1 MGTPLPPPP
10 SSSSVLSSSFS
21 GFPTH
26 GSQFSAQ
33 KEVPPPPPPAPPA
46 QPTLEQ
52 FGLLCVELLL
62 PNVPP
67 IYDAP
72 EFKALIHAWLG
83 QLQERASRFHGVVE
97 STHQA
102 IAFVVFKHEATVA
115 DSVELAMQLVL
126 NLMEF
131 PLVAPAVPNSALRF
145 GLAVEH
151 AQYRNPIAGATE
163 RTLANVNQVVL
174 GQGVAQLI
182 STRRY
187 PLATLKSDSP
197 LLQQGQYYGFFW
209 DEYQAFRHQ
218 NGVVPFQ
225 AEITPLSPRS
235 SHFDTDDGFGEYSY
249 AVYPQ
254 DNGGMP
260 HAAHASASVAYSPPP
275 VSSVPATQASMD
287 TAAVQ
292 TPPPVV
298 PSTAQLIEAVAHQQ
312 VVAQPNAVTAPR
324 QQQAET
330 TFHLFEEAPPFPK
343 RQLLF
348 VPFYLTDTVEPANT
362 SYRQVSQHLV
372 NGLFA
377 QLTRQPQAPALIL
390 FKGAEGIG
398 KSALLQMVHAQLEQQ
413 FQPNVAPEQEEE
425 PAFLWLNAGQPH
437 TTAFPFETWLD
448 VLRGLFHIPT
458 EGMPAD
464 YASQQIDQLINYI
477 APPEQ
482 TVQAGEVARV
492 MKALFGTVA
501 LPETPL
507 PAGTVAQ
514 SLFWLFQQL
523 VGHKPVA
530 LILEDA
536 EAMDETSGQVLFD
549 LLQMGLLQLP
559 NLAVV
564 LSTKPTYQPTQWL
577 QSFAAQ
583 APTLQLT
590 LGALSP
596 EEAQEFLEAGLFL
609 GQINQFPAAF
619 IQTLISLAGATPFHL
634 DEAVRYMVQAGQ
646 LAQHPETGALSPT
659 QWLQVPE
666 LVSNL
671 PALFQKRYEV
681 LPAEQQ
687 HALDVASTLG
697 PRFTPSLFQAMLQQP
712 EDLFN
717 QTLQTLWEQGWLQPD
732 VANLI
737 AFRHASMQQYLRQK
751 LATET
756 RQALH
761 QQIYQTLKTG
771 FPVETA
777 ACDGLLAYH
786 AYQAGLHAEA
796 LNDIEAWGNRL
807 GLLGCQQGQIQA
819 LWMQTQWINPQT
831 AQSHEAILPYCQALE
846 TLAYPLQLQ
855 DPSFFADAVAYL
867 AYQGIQQGVFALE
880 IAKRYEWLG
889 LLADVMEQR
898 FELRKS
904 LVFRRLA
911 MACLPAHDYPN
922 EKAILAILSLE
933 LLQKLGDWDGVHTLI
948 ESHLE
953 PWFTEL
959 MGSGMPFPMELQSW
973 VGQYHR
979 LLMVYKTH
987 CLQWQAVEQVYQR
1000 LQALLQRYETQ
1011 LSGVELAL
1019 VQLARGRAWLWQG
1032 ALMRSQ
1038 SVLPETEV
1046 LLFGSAS
1053 KASEGISPLLLEARV
1068 DWLLLQ
1074 AEQALLGGGL
1084 LKAALP
1090 QTIEA
1095 KLPSLQALV
1104 GELPQA
1110 QLWVRLFDS
1119 FQHPQVWWQLLNELL
1134 QQQLLGMRQRFLW
1147 IGLQLEAMTPLGADA
1162 CLALINRELP
1172 VAEASQSASL
1182 PATLPAWQLMV
1193 AKGELL
1199 IAQGQLMEA
1208 GYWLQRYWKPVM
1220 QCQCFPFIVG
1230 VTYLVGRL
1238 NRLLAMAT
1246 TSIPQRQHYGQQSKQ
1261 LLHQARTMATKMQ
1274 SLSLV
1279 ERIEAEL
1286 QQ

>member
-10 SSSSVLSSSFS
+10 SSSSVLASSFS

-26 GSQFSAQ
+26 ISQFSAQ

-72 EFKALIHAWLG
+72 EFKALIHTWLG

-131 PLVAPAVPNSALRF
+131 PLVAPAVPNSSLRF

-151 AQYRNPIAGATE
+151 ARQRNPIAGATE

-174 GQGVAQLI
+174 GQGVAQLV

-209 DEYQAFRHQ
+209 DEYQAFRYQ

-235 SHFDTDDGFGEYSY
+235 SRFDTDDGFGEYSY

-254 DNGGMP
+254 DNGGVP
-260 HAAHASASVAYSPPP
+260 QAAFSSASVAYSPPP
-275 VSSVPATQASMD
+275 VSPVPATEAPVA
-287 TAAVQ
+287 TATVQ
-292 TPPPVV
+292 TPPSAV
-298 PSTAQLIEAVAHQQ
+298 PSTAQFIATVAHQQ
-312 VVAQPNAVTAPR
+312 VSAQPNTFTTPR
-324 QQQAET
+324 QQAET
-330 TFHLFEEAPPFPK
+330 TFQLFEEAPPFPQ
-343 RQLLF
+343 RSLLF
-348 VPFYLTDTVEPANT
+348 VPFFMNDTIEPANT

-413 FQPNVAPEQEEE
+413 FQPNVSPEQEEE

-458 EGMPAD
+458 EGMPVD

-492 MKALFGTVA
+492 MKALFGTTV
-501 LPETPL
+501 LPESPL
-507 PAGTVAQ
+507 PAGTVAH
-514 SLFWLFQQL
+514 SMFWLLQQL
-523 VGHKPVA
+523 VAHKPVA
-530 LILEDA
+530 LVLEDA
-536 EAMDETSGQVLFD
+536 EGMDETSGQVLFD

-564 LSTKPTYQPTQWL
+564 LSTKPTHQPMQWL
-577 QSFAAQ
+577 ESFSAQ
-583 APTLQLT
+583 TQTLQLT

-596 EEAQEFLEAGLFL
+596 EEAQEFLEVGPFAGQF
-609 GQINQFPAAF
+609 NQFPAPF
-619 IQTLISLAGATPFHL
+619 IQQLIGYAGSSPFHL
-634 DEAVRYMVQAGQ
+634 DEAVRYLVQAGQ

-666 LVSNL
+666 FVGNL
-671 PALFQKRYEV
+671 PALFQKRYEA
-681 LPAEQQ
+681 LSAEQQ
-687 HALDVASTLG
+687 QALDVASTLG

-717 QTLQTLWEQGWLQPD
+717 QTLQVLWEQGWLQPD

-737 AFRHASMQQYLRQK
+737 AFRHASMQQYLRRK
-751 LATET
+751 LGTEM
-756 RQALH
+756 RQHLH
-761 QQIYQTLKTG
+761 QQVYQTLKTG

-777 ACDGLLAYH
+777 TCDGLLAYH
-786 AYQAGLHAEA
+786 AYQAGLESEA
-796 LNDIEAWGNRL
+796 LQATESWGHRL

-819 LWMQTQWINPQT
+819 LWTQTQWITPQT

-855 DPSFFADAVAYL
+855 DPSFFAEAVAYL

-922 EKAILAILSLE
+922 EKAILAILCLE
-933 LLQKLGDWDGVHTLI
+933 LLQKLGDWDAVHTLV

-953 PWFTEL
+953 PWFAEL
-959 MGSGMPFPMELQSW
+959 MGSGKPFPTELQSW

-987 CLQWQAVEQVYQR
+987 CLEWQAVEQVYQR

-1032 ALMRSQ
+1032 SLMRSQ

-1053 KASEGISPLLLEARV
+1053 QASEGVSPLLLEARV

-1074 AEQALLGGGL
+1074 AEHALLGGGL

-1090 QTIEA
+1090 QVIEA
-1095 KLPSLQALV
+1095 KLPSLHALAN
-1104 GELPQA
+1104 ELPQTE
-1110 QLWVRLFDS
+1110 LWVRLFAS
-1119 FQHPQVWWQLLNELL
+1119 FQHPQAWWQLLNDLL

-1147 IGLQLEAMTPLGADA
+1147 VGLQLEAMTPLGADA

-1172 VAEASQSASL
+1172 VAEASQSANL

-1246 TSIPQRQHYGQQSKQ
+1246 TSIPQRQHYGQQSKH

-1274 SLSLV
+1274 SLALV